1 MATKNLVRKL
11 LYAMQV
17 GFMILG
23 ICAIAEDSRFHWRLA
38 GSVRH
43 GLHLSDLTGPVTTCC
58 PPAIPSER
66 DGGQM
71 RGWEGCL
78 VPLSWMVEAD
88 AEGRV
93 QRVVWRL
100 QGPSGALEPGPAH
113 CTLLAL
119 GFLVS
124 VGAFVGA
131 AVRGTGGRS
140 RAVVAMALLGVAAL
154 VWDIVL
160 TYLAVRGS
168 HMVG

>member
-1 MATKNLVRKL
+1 MTTKNLVRRL

-38 GSVRH
+38 ASVRH
-43 GLHLSDLTGPVTTCC
+43 GLQLSDLTGPVTTCC
-58 PPAIPSER
+58 PPAIPSDR
-66 DGGQM
+66 DGGQT

-78 VPLSWMVEAD
+78 VPLSWTAKAD
-88 AEGRV
+88 AGGRI
-93 QRVVWRL
+93 QRVAWRL

-113 CTLLAL
+113 CSLLAL

-124 VGAFVGA
+124 IAAFVHE
-131 AVRGTGGRS
+131 AVRATGGRS
-140 RAVVAMALLGVAAL
+140 RAVVAMALSGVAAL

-160 TYLAVRGS
+160 TYLAIRGS